1 MSLEPYLSERK
12 TNTPKSFPLVDFAF
26 EITNTH
32 ILVIIFKIC
41 ETLNSKGT
49 MFFTQNWNIGPCVS
63 LVCTVC
69 TVTTC

>member
-12 TNTPKSFPLVDFAF
+12 INTPKSFPLVDFAF
-26 EITNTH
+26 EITNSY

-41 ETLNSKGT
+41 ETLNNKGT

-63 LVCTVC
+63 FWFVVCVL
-69 TVTTC
+69 